1 MRCRDGVESGDSDT
15 DDRVSETFG
24 QLQQLLSTFPVRHW
38 WAVNYQAIAA
48 GSRRVMV
55 ATGHVVDEIRDA
67 VAGIPVAIVYEAS
80 TRRDDRIRA
89 ALPVIPEDFAGMLTH
104 LAGMPVFREAQLA
117 SMLD

>member
-1 MRCRDGVESGDSDT
+1 MES
-15 DDRVSETFG
+15 RVAIVILTIGCPRRAGSFNSFFA
-24 QLQQLLSTFPVRHW
+24 LSPVRHW

-55 ATGHVVDEIRDA
+55 VMGHVVDEIRDA